1 MHLAS
6 LFLYIKFLQIN
17 SLEVVVNTESDII
30 TVKRCTPNVICLS
43 TTYVILSRLPSNE
56 TNTSYKTYLWTE
68 VNCETWSQTCFPLIN
83 RSATSVSVVV
93 MSITKTTLYE
103 SIYILRTHK
112 CVTCVWCNLEIVT
125 RFALILNRIT
135 FTPTNYCTDLPIL
148 VEINTN
154 LWEELISCNS
164 IRTICL

>member
-56 TNTSYKTYLWTE
+56 TNVSYEAYLWAE
-68 VNCETWSQTCFPLIN
+68 VNCETWSQTCFPFIN
-83 RSATSVSVVV
+83 RCCMWTLMCVII
-93 MSITKTTLYE
+93 MSIAKTTIYE
-103 SIYILRTHK
+103 SIYILRTYK
-112 CVTCVWCNLEIVT
+112 CVTCVWCKFEIVT
-125 RFALILNRIT
+125 RLSLILNRVT
-135 FTPTNYCTDLPIL
+135 FTPTNYCTD
-148 VEINTN
+148 
-154 LWEELISCNS
+154 
-164 IRTICL
+164 

>member
-1 MHLAS
+1 MKRRNIDKYKTKKHSNYHIKRGMQDAS

-56 TNTSYKTYLWTE
+56 TNVSFKTYLWTE

-93 MSITKTTLYE
+93 MCLIPDLLH
-103 SIYILRTHK
+103 IIL
-112 CVTCVWCNLEIVT
+112 
-125 RFALILNRIT
+125 T
-135 FTPTNYCTDLPIL
+135 FKIQNGK
-148 VEINTN
+148 
-154 LWEELISCNS
+154 
-164 IRTICL
+164 